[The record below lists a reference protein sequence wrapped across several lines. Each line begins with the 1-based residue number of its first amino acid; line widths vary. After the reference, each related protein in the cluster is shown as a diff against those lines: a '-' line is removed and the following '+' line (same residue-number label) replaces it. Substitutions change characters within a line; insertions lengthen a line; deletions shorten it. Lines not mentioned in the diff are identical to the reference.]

1 MSTTDISS
9 GITNNVGV
17 ECVMTVHVYE
27 VHDIFGKKNPTN
39 YKATYGMIIFLE
51 KYIQKTNWKDEYK
64 M

>member
-9 GITNNVGV
+9 GITNDVGV

-27 VHDIFGKKNPTN
+27 LHDIFGKKNTTN
-39 YKATYGMIIFLE
+39 YKATYGTIIVLE
-51 KYIQKTNWKDEYK
+51 KDIQKTNWKDEYK